1 MKEQSYEAIGTDNK
15 LPSKG
20 KTTVAPEVLLSIAR
34 LTTLNVEGVSR
45 MVSTMMVPELK
56 LGDYI
61 IAHAGFALHVVDE
74 KDALESIELL
84 KELAQAMPQEEQGR

>member
-1 MKEQSYEAIGTDNK
+1 MCLAVPAKVVDITDGMAK
-15 LPSKG
+15 
-20 KTTVAPEVLLSIAR
+20 VE
-34 LTTLNVEGVSR
+34 VEGVSR

-84 KELAQAMPQEEQGR
+84 RQLAQAMPREEQGR

>member
-1 MKEQSYEAIGTDNK
+1 VVEITDGMAK
-15 LPSKG
+15 
-20 KTTVAPEVLLSIAR
+20 VE
-34 LTTLNVEGVSR
+34 VEGVSR

>member
-1 MKEQSYEAIGTDNK
+1 MCLAVPAKVVEITDGMAK
-15 LPSKG
+15 
-20 KTTVAPEVLLSIAR
+20 VE
-34 LTTLNVEGVSR
+34 VEGVSR

-74 KDALESIELL
+74 KEALESIELL
-84 KELAQAMPQEEQGR
+84 KQLAQAMPQEEQGR

>member
-1 MKEQSYEAIGTDNK
+1 MCLAVPAKVIEIDGQMAKVE
-15 LPSKG
+15 
-20 KTTVAPEVLLSIAR
+20 
-34 LTTLNVEGVSR
+34 VEGVSR
-45 MVSTMMVPELK
+45 MVSTMLVPDLK

-84 KELAQAMPQEEQGR
+84 KQLAQAMPQEEPGG